1 MSNLGI
7 SDWGRGYIGIGDIVF
22 LVKVGSQVKAM
33 WYRQWTI
40 FEHSWFA
47 KLAGKWPNQLI
58 KFVYS

>member
-33 WYRQWTI
+33 
-40 FEHSWFA
+40 
-47 KLAGKWPNQLI
+47 
-58 KFVYS
+58 